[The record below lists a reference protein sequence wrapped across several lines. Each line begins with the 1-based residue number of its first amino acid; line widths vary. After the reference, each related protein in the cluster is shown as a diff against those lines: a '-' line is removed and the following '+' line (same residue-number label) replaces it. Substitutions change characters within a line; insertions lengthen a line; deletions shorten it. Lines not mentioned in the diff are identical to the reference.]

1 MSTVDF
7 SQLPPPSLVS
17 ELSFEVLFETR
28 KESFIALHESEKQA
42 EIRETLKRES
52 EPVTKLLQ
60 ENAYLEMLY
69 VAKCNA
75 DARSLLLAYAEKSD
89 LDHLALTE
97 YGLIRLLVS
106 PADDTAIPPIDAIY
120 ESDERLRERCLLSFD
135 GMNTAGSANAY
146 RYFALSA
153 DGRVDGI
160 KVRSDGANPYLLD
173 IVITQIDSVNG
184 EASAELVSAVQKA
197 LDPDH
202 VRPVC
207 DRPIV
212 KSSVATN
219 YQIEA
224 QLYVG
229 KNAEDALLLETANL
243 RLDKYIKNAQKNG
256 ESIYRS
262 AIYAALHVDGIQRV
276 VVTVPVNDLVMDS
289 YHHPFCTAKTISI
302 GGLNE

>member
-7 SQLPPPSLVS
+7 SQLLPPSLIT
-17 ELSFEVLFETR
+17 ELSYEAIFTKR
-28 KESFIALHESEKQA
+28 KESFISLYDASEQQA
-42 EIRETLKRES
+42 VRELLQRES
-52 EPVTKLLQ
+52 EPVVKLLQ

-69 VAKCNA
+69 QAKCNA

-97 YGLIRLLVS
+97 YGLTRLVVT
-106 PADDTAIPPIDAIY
+106 PANNTVIPPIDTVY

-160 KVRSDGANPYLLD
+160 KVRSDEANPYLLD
-173 IVITQIDSVNG
+173 IVITQVDSLNG
-184 EASAELVSAVQKA
+184 EASVELITAVQKA

-207 DRPIV
+207 DRPTV
-212 KSSVATN
+212 KASSATN

-229 KNAEDALLLETANL
+229 KNAEDALLLEAANI

-262 AIYAALHVDGIQRV
+262 AIFAALHVDGIQRV
-276 VVTVPVNDLVMDS
+276 VITSPENDLVMDS
-289 YHHPFCTAKTISI
+289 YHHPYCTTKSI
-302 GGLNE
+302 TVGGVI

>member
-7 SQLPPPSLVS
+7 SQLLPPSLIT
-17 ELSFEVLFETR
+17 ELSYEAIFTKR
-28 KESFIALHESEKQA
+28 KESFISLYDASEQQA
-42 EIRETLKRES
+42 VRELLQRES
-52 EPVTKLLQ
+52 EPVVKLLQ

-69 VAKCNA
+69 QAKCNA

-97 YGLIRLLVS
+97 YGLTRLVVT
-106 PADDTAIPPIDAIY
+106 PANNTVIPPINTVY

-160 KVRSDGANPYLLD
+160 KVRSDEANPYLLD
-173 IVITQIDSVNG
+173 IVITQVDSLNG
-184 EASAELVSAVQKA
+184 EASVELITAVQKA

-207 DRPIV
+207 DRPTV
-212 KSSVATN
+212 KASSATN

-229 KNAEDALLLETANL
+229 KNAEDALLLEAANI

-262 AIYAALHVDGIQRV
+262 AIFAALHVDGIQRV
-276 VVTVPVNDLVMDS
+276 VITSPENDLVMDS
-289 YHHPFCTAKTISI
+289 YHHPFCIAKTIAI
-302 GGLNE
+302 GGVE

>member
-7 SQLPPPSLVS
+7 SQLPEPNLIQ
-17 ELSFEVLFETR
+17 ELDYESIFNER
-28 KESFIALHESEKQA
+28 KEKFIALYPAA
-42 EIRETLKRES
+42 EQNQWRTILNRES
-52 EPVTKLLQ
+52 DPVVKVLQ
-60 ENAYLEMLY
+60 ENAYLELLY
-69 VAKCNA
+69 RNKCNA
-75 DARSLLLAYAEKSD
+75 DARSLLLAYAEGSD

-97 YGLIRLLVS
+97 YGLIRLIVT
-106 PADDTAIPPIDAIY
+106 PADNSVVPPSPAIY

-160 KVRSDGANPYLLD
+160 KVRSDEANPYLLD
-173 IVITQIDSVNG
+173 IVITQVDSLNG
-184 EASAELVSAVQKA
+184 EASVELITAVQKA

-207 DRPIV
+207 DRPTV
-212 KSSVATN
+212 KSSSATN

-229 KNAEDALLLETANL
+229 KNAEDALLLEAANI

-262 AIYAALHVDGIQRV
+262 AIFAALHVDGIQRV
-276 VVTVPVNDLVMDS
+276 VITSPVNDLVMDS
-289 YHHPFCTAKTISI
+289 YHHPFCFTKTIAI
-302 GGLNE
+302 GGVE

>member
-7 SQLPPPSLVS
+7 SQLLPPSLIT
-17 ELSFEVLFETR
+17 ELSYEAIFTKR
-28 KESFIALHESEKQA
+28 KESFISLYDASEQQA
-42 EIRETLKRES
+42 VRELLQRES
-52 EPVTKLLQ
+52 EPVVKLLQ

-69 VAKCNA
+69 QAKCNA

-97 YGLIRLLVS
+97 YGLTRLVVT
-106 PADDTAIPPIDAIY
+106 PANNTVIPPIDTVY

-146 RYFALSA
+146 RYFTLSA
-153 DGRVDGI
+153 DGRVDCI
-160 KVRSDGANPYLLD
+160 KVHSDETNPYLLD
-173 IVITQIDSVNG
+173 IVITQVDSLNG
-184 EASAELVSAVQKA
+184 EASVELITAVQKA

-207 DRPIV
+207 DRPTV
-212 KSSVATN
+212 KASSATN

-229 KNAEDALLLETANL
+229 KNAEDALLLEAANI

-262 AIYAALHVDGIQRV
+262 AIFAALHVDGIQRV
-276 VVTVPVNDLVMDS
+276 VITSPENDLVMDS
-289 YHHPFCTAKTISI
+289 YHHPFCIAKTIAI
-302 GGLNE
+302 GGVE

>member
-7 SQLPPPSLVS
+7 SQLLPPSLIT
-17 ELSFEVLFETR
+17 ELSYEAIFTKR
-28 KESFIALHESEKQA
+28 KESFISLYDASEQQA
-42 EIRETLKRES
+42 VRELLQRES
-52 EPVTKLLQ
+52 EPVVKLLQ

-69 VAKCNA
+69 QAKCNA

-97 YGLIRLLVS
+97 YGLTRLVVT
-106 PADDTAIPPIDAIY
+106 PANNTVIPPIDAVY

-160 KVRSDGANPYLLD
+160 KVRSDEANPYLLD
-173 IVITQIDSVNG
+173 IVITQVDSLNG
-184 EASAELVSAVQKA
+184 EASVELITAVQKA

-207 DRPIV
+207 DRPTV
-212 KSSVATN
+212 KASSATN

-229 KNAEDALLLETANL
+229 KNAEDALLLEAANI

-262 AIYAALHVDGIQRV
+262 AIFAALHVDGIQRV
-276 VVTVPVNDLVMDS
+276 VITSPENDLVMDS
-289 YHHPFCTAKTISI
+289 YHHPFCIAKTIAI
-302 GGLNE
+302 GGVE

>member
-7 SQLPPPSLVS
+7 SQLLPPSLIT
-17 ELSFEVLFETR
+17 ELSYEAIFTKR
-28 KESFIALHESEKQA
+28 KESFISLYDASEQQA
-42 EIRETLKRES
+42 VRELLQRES
-52 EPVTKLLQ
+52 EPVVKLLQ

-69 VAKCNA
+69 QAKCNA

-97 YGLIRLLVS
+97 YGLTRLVVT
-106 PADDTAIPPIDAIY
+106 PANNTVIPPIDTVY

-146 RYFALSA
+146 RYFTLSA

-160 KVRSDGANPYLLD
+160 KVRSDEANPYLLD
-173 IVITQIDSVNG
+173 IVITQVDSLNG
-184 EASAELVSAVQKA
+184 EASAELITAVQNA

-207 DRPIV
+207 DRPTV
-212 KSSVATN
+212 KSSSATN

-229 KNAEDALLLETANL
+229 KNAEDALLLEAANI

-276 VVTVPVNDLVMDS
+276 VITSPVNDLVMDS
-289 YHHPFCTAKTISI
+289 YHHPFCIAKTIAI
-302 GGLNE
+302 GGVE

>member
-7 SQLPPPSLVS
+7 SQLPEPNLIQ
-17 ELSFEVLFETR
+17 ELDYESIFNER
-28 KESFIALHESEKQA
+28 KEKFIALYPATEQNQWRT
-42 EIRETLKRES
+42 ILNRES
-52 EPVTKLLQ
+52 DPVVKVLQ
-60 ENAYLEMLY
+60 ENAYLELLY
-69 VAKCNA
+69 RNKCNA
-75 DARSLLLAYAEKSD
+75 DARSLLLAYAEGSD

-97 YGLIRLLVS
+97 YGLIRLIVT
-106 PADDTAIPPIDAIY
+106 PADNSVVPPSPAIY

-160 KVRSDGANPYLLD
+160 KVRSDEANPYLLD
-173 IVITQIDSVNG
+173 IVITQVDSING
-184 EASAELVSAVQKA
+184 EASAELITAVQKA

-207 DRPIV
+207 DRPTV
-212 KSSVATN
+212 KASSATN

-229 KNAEDALLLETANL
+229 KNAEDALLLEAANI

-262 AIYAALHVDGIQRV
+262 AIFAALHVDGIQRV
-276 VVTVPVNDLVMDS
+276 VITSPANDLVMDS
-289 YHHPFCTAKTISI
+289 YHHPFCTAKTIAI
-302 GGLNE
+302 GGVE

>member
-1 MSTVDF
+1 MSIVDF
-7 SQLPPPSLVS
+7 SQLLPPSLIT
-17 ELSFEVLFETR
+17 ELSYEAIFTKR
-28 KESFIALHESEKQA
+28 KESFISLYDASEQQA
-42 EIRETLKRES
+42 VRELLQRES
-52 EPVTKLLQ
+52 EPVVKLLQ

-69 VAKCNA
+69 QAKCNA

-97 YGLIRLLVS
+97 YGLTRLVVT
-106 PADDTAIPPIDAIY
+106 PANNTVIPPIDTVY

-160 KVRSDGANPYLLD
+160 KVRSDEANPYLLD
-173 IVITQIDSVNG
+173 IVITQVDSLNG
-184 EASAELVSAVQKA
+184 EASVELITAVQKA

-207 DRPIV
+207 DRPTV
-212 KSSVATN
+212 KSSSATN

-229 KNAEDALLLETANL
+229 KNAEDALLLEAANI

-262 AIYAALHVDGIQRV
+262 AIFAALHVDGIQRV
-276 VVTVPVNDLVMDS
+276 AITSPENDLVMDS
-289 YHHPFCTAKTISI
+289 YHHPFCIAKTIAI
-302 GGLNE
+302 GGVE

>member
-7 SQLPPPSLVS
+7 SQLLPPSLIT
-17 ELSFEVLFETR
+17 ELSYEAIFTKR
-28 KESFIALHESEKQA
+28 KESFISLYDASEQQA
-42 EIRETLKRES
+42 VRELLQRES
-52 EPVTKLLQ
+52 EPVVKLLQ

-69 VAKCNA
+69 QAKCNA

-97 YGLIRLLVS
+97 YGLTRLVVT
-106 PADDTAIPPIDAIY
+106 PANNTVIPPIDTVY

-160 KVRSDGANPYLLD
+160 KVRSDEANPYLLD
-173 IVITQIDSVNG
+173 IVITQVDSLNG
-184 EASAELVSAVQKA
+184 EASVELITAVQKV

-207 DRPIV
+207 DRPTV
-212 KSSVATN
+212 KSSSATN

-229 KNAEDALLLETANL
+229 KNAEDALLLEAANI

-262 AIYAALHVDGIQRV
+262 AIFAALHVDGIQRV
-276 VVTVPVNDLVMDS
+276 VITSPENDLVMDS
-289 YHHPFCTAKTISI
+289 YHHPFCIAKTIAI
-302 GGLNE
+302 GGVE

>member
-7 SQLPPPSLVS
+7 SQLPEPNLIQ
-17 ELSFEVLFETR
+17 ELDYESIFNER
-28 KESFIALHESEKQA
+28 KEKFIALYPATEQNQWRT
-42 EIRETLKRES
+42 ILNRES
-52 EPVTKLLQ
+52 DPVVKVLQ
-60 ENAYLEMLY
+60 ENAYLELLY
-69 VAKCNA
+69 RNKCNA
-75 DARSLLLAYAEKSD
+75 DARSLLLAYAEGSD

-97 YGLIRLLVS
+97 YGLIRLIVT
-106 PADDTAIPPIDAIY
+106 PADNSVVPPSPAIY

-160 KVRSDGANPYLLD
+160 KVRSDEANPYLLD
-173 IVITQIDSVNG
+173 IVITQVDSING
-184 EASAELVSAVQKA
+184 EASAELITAVQKA

-207 DRPIV
+207 DRPTV
-212 KSSVATN
+212 KSSIATN

-224 QLYVG
+224 VLYVG
-229 KNAEDALLLETANL
+229 KNAEDALLLETANI

-256 ESIYRS
+256 ESIYLS
-262 AIYAALHVDGIQRV
+262 AIYAALHVDGIERV
-276 VVTVPVNDLVMDS
+276 EIISPTADLVMDN
-289 YHHPFCTAKTISI
+289 YHHPYCTTKSI
-302 GGLNE
+302 TVGGVI

>member
-7 SQLPPPSLVS
+7 SQLLPPSLIT
-17 ELSFEVLFETR
+17 ELSYEAIFTKR
-28 KESFIALHESEKQA
+28 KESFISLYDASEQQA
-42 EIRETLKRES
+42 VRELLQRES
-52 EPVTKLLQ
+52 EPVVKLLQ

-69 VAKCNA
+69 QAKCNA

-97 YGLIRLLVS
+97 YGLTRLVVT
-106 PADDTAIPPIDAIY
+106 PANNTVIPPIDTVY

-160 KVRSDGANPYLLD
+160 KVRSDEANPYLLD
-173 IVITQIDSVNG
+173 IVITQVDSLNG
-184 EASAELVSAVQKA
+184 EASVELITAVQKA

-207 DRPIV
+207 DRPTV
-212 KSSVATN
+212 KASSATN

-229 KNAEDALLLETANL
+229 KNAEDALLLEAANI

-262 AIYAALHVDGIQRV
+262 AIFAALHVDGIQRV
-276 VVTVPVNDLVMDS
+276 VITSPVNDLVMDS
-289 YHHPFCTAKTISI
+289 YHHPFCIAKTIAI
-302 GGLNE
+302 GGVE

>member
-7 SQLPPPSLVS
+7 SQLPPPSLIS
-17 ELSFEVLFETR
+17 ELSFETIFETR
-28 KESFIALHESEKQA
+28 KANFIALFDAEKQD
-42 EIRETLKRES
+42 EIRETLMRES

-60 ENAYLEMLY
+60 ENAYLELLY
-69 VAKCNA
+69 TAKCNS
-75 DARSLLLAYAEKSD
+75 DARSLLLAYAEKAD
-89 LDHLALTE
+89 LEHLALTE
-97 YGLIRLLVS
+97 YGLVRLLVT
-106 PADDTAIPPIDAIY
+106 PADNTVIPPIDAVY

-146 RYFALSA
+146 RYFSLSA

-160 KVRSDGANPYLLD
+160 KVRSDEVNPYLLD
-173 IVITQIDSVNG
+173 IVITQVDSLNG
-184 EASAELVSAVQKA
+184 EASEELVLAVQKA
-197 LDPDH
+197 LDPDQ

-207 DRPIV
+207 DRPTV
-212 KSSVATN
+212 KSSIATN

-229 KNAEDALLLETANL
+229 KNAEDALLLEAANI

-262 AIYAALHVDGIQRV
+262 AIFAALHVDGIQRV
-276 VVTVPVNDLVMDS
+276 VITSPENDLIMDG
-289 YHHPFCTAKTISI
+289 YHHPFCTDKTIGI
-302 GGLNE
+302 GVAE

>member
-7 SQLPPPSLVS
+7 SQLPPPSLIA
-17 ELSFEVLFETR
+17 ELSYETIFAQR
-28 KESFIALHESEKQA
+28 KENFIALYDVEKQA
-42 EIRETLKRES
+42 EIRQLLQRES

-69 VAKCNA
+69 RAKCNA

-97 YGLIRLLVS
+97 YGLVRLLVT
-106 PADDTAIPPIDAIY
+106 PADNTVIPPIEAVY
-120 ESDERLRERCLLSFD
+120 ESDERLRERCILSFD

-160 KVRSDGANPYLLD
+160 KVRSDEANPYLLD
-173 IVITQIDSVNG
+173 IVITQLDSVNG
-184 EASAELVSAVQKA
+184 EASEELVSIVQSA
-197 LDPDH
+197 LNPDH

-207 DRPIV
+207 DRPTV
-212 KSSVATN
+212 KSSLATN

-224 QLYVG
+224 KIYFE
-229 KNAEDALLLETANL
+229 KNAEDALLLEAAKL

-256 ESIYRS
+256 ESIYKS
-262 AIYAALHVDGIQRV
+262 AIYAALHIEGISRV
-276 VVTVPVNDLVMDS
+276 ELISPVNDLVMDS
-289 YHHPFCTAKTISI
+289 YHHPFCTSKLITVGVDS
-302 GGLNE
+302 

>member
-7 SQLPPPSLVS
+7 SQLPEPNLIQ
-17 ELSFEVLFETR
+17 ELDYESIFNER
-28 KESFIALHESEKQA
+28 KEKFIALYPATEQNQWRT
-42 EIRETLKRES
+42 ILNRES
-52 EPVTKLLQ
+52 DPVVKVLQ
-60 ENAYLEMLY
+60 ENAYLELLY
-69 VAKCNA
+69 RNKCNA
-75 DARSLLLAYAEKSD
+75 DARSLLLAYAEGSD

-97 YGLIRLLVS
+97 YGLIRLIVT
-106 PADDTAIPPIDAIY
+106 PADNSVVPPSPAIY

-135 GMNTAGSANAY
+135 GMNTTGSANAY

-160 KVRSDGANPYLLD
+160 KVRSDDVNPYLLD
-173 IVITQIDSVNG
+173 IVITQVDSLNG
-184 EASAELVSAVQKA
+184 EASAELITAVQKA

-207 DRPIV
+207 DRPTV
-212 KSSVATN
+212 KSSSATN

-229 KNAEDALLLETANL
+229 KNAEDALLLEAANI

-262 AIYAALHVDGIQRV
+262 AIFAALHVDGIQRV
-276 VVTVPVNDLVMDS
+276 VITSPANDLVMDS
-289 YHHPFCTAKTISI
+289 YHHPFCIAKTIAI
-302 GGLNE
+302 GGVE

>member
-7 SQLPPPSLVS
+7 SQLPEPNLIQ
-17 ELSFEVLFETR
+17 ELDYESIFNER
-28 KESFIALHESEKQA
+28 KEKFIALYPTA
-42 EIRETLKRES
+42 EQNQWRTILNRES
-52 EPVTKLLQ
+52 DPVVKVLQ
-60 ENAYLEMLY
+60 ENAYLELLY
-69 VAKCNA
+69 RNKCNA
-75 DARSLLLAYAEKSD
+75 DARSLLLAYAEGSD

-97 YGLIRLLVS
+97 YGLIRLIVT
-106 PADDTAIPPIDAIY
+106 PADNSVVPPSPAIY

-160 KVRSDGANPYLLD
+160 KVRSDDVNPYLLD
-173 IVITQIDSVNG
+173 IVITQVDSLNG
-184 EASAELVSAVQKA
+184 EASAELITAVQNA

-207 DRPIV
+207 DRPTV
-212 KSSVATN
+212 KSSSATN

-224 QLYVG
+224 VLYVG
-229 KNAEDALLLETANL
+229 KNAEDALLLEAANI

-256 ESIYRS
+256 ESIYLS
-262 AIYAALHVDGIQRV
+262 AIYAALHVDGIERV
-276 VVTVPVNDLVMDS
+276 EVISPTADLVMDS
-289 YHHPFCTAKTISI
+289 YHHPFCIAKTIAI
-302 GGLNE
+302 GGVE

>member
-7 SQLPPPSLVS
+7 SQLPPPSLIS
-17 ELSFEVLFETR
+17 ELSFEVIFEKR
-28 KESFIALHESEKQA
+28 KESFIALHELDQQA

-75 DARSLLLAYAEKSD
+75 DARSLLLAYAEKVD

-97 YGLIRLLVS
+97 YGLVRLLVT
-106 PADDTAIPPIDAIY
+106 PADNTAIPPIDAVY

-160 KVRSDGANPYLLD
+160 KVRSDEANPYLLD
-173 IVITQIDSVNG
+173 IVITQVDSING
-184 EASAELVSAVQKA
+184 EASAELVTAVQRV

-207 DRPIV
+207 DRPTV
-212 KSSVATN
+212 KSSSATN

-224 QLYVG
+224 QLFWQIRRPVLEVFLVRL
-229 KNAEDALLLETANL
+229 KVLL
-243 RLDKYIKNAQKNG
+243 
-256 ESIYRS
+256 
-262 AIYAALHVDGIQRV
+262 
-276 VVTVPVNDLVMDS
+276 DLVQQSRRSLKHRTPCHIVMGQLLRFVVQTLRVLRHS
-289 YHHPFCTAKTISI
+289 NTSHS
-302 GGLNE
+302 LSL